1 MAECGYVRPIERG
14 IVVGIYL
21 QDFIELH
28 SWQSTYSL
36 QVGVVSFLSDT
47 DLLLLRNYGRLT
59 AKISILSHGC
69 ARPDVYVTA
78 R

>member
-1 MAECGYVRPIERG
+1 MWICKTYRKRYSCWYILAGFHRVAFLAEYIFATSWGSFV
-14 IVVGIYL
+14 
-21 QDFIELH
+21 FIRRRLNFT
-28 SWQSTYSL
+28 QKI
-36 QVGVVSFLSDT
+36 
-47 DLLLLRNYGRLT
+47 NYGRLT